1 MSKCN
6 AMFFDS
12 LDEYNFPKG
21 LPPSLVLL
29 HWQQRADDRS
39 SQSVS
44 C

>member
-1 MSKCN
+1 MS
-6 AMFFDS
+6 F
-12 LDEYNFPKG
+12 DEYEKSSFPEG
-21 LPPSLVLL
+21 LPSSLVMP